1 MSEPTR
7 ESGRGG
13 GRWSDHEVEQLVGR
27 LLQAGVLVAAAVTI
41 LGAVLLL
48 AREGGA
54 PIDFG
59 TLRPPTA
66 GLHTVRGVLAGALA
80 LEPHAIVQLGLV
92 LLVATPVARVA
103 LTLVA
108 FAMQRDRLYVAITL
122 LVLALLVYGLAGGKV
137 H

>member
-1 MSEPTR
+1 MEPPR
-7 ESGRGG
+7 EPSQ
-13 GRWSDHEVEQLVGR
+13 GRWSDHEVEQFVGR
-27 LLQAGVLVAAAVTI
+27 LLQVGVLVAAAVTI
-41 LGAVLLL
+41 LGALLLL
-48 AREGGA
+48 AHEGGT

-66 GLHTVRGVLAGALA
+66 GLHTVRGIVAGALA
-80 LEPHAIVQLGLV
+80 LEPHAVVQLGLV

-108 FAMQRDRLYVAITL
+108 FALQRDRLYVGITL
-122 LVLALLVYGLAGGKV
+122 VVLALLVYGLAGGKV